1 MCTILVKII
10 THTCVLQIVNYSF
23 FAIAG
28 LIIFGL
34 SFSAAYAHTTSN
46 VPFASAY
53 AHTTIEVGH
62 YEIEV
67 GWQDEPPVVGIL
79 NAITIDIREPG
90 DVEGASMGITNAFR
104 NLDATVISGGASKVL
119 DINTDP
125 RPGHYYAKIIPTKTG
140 SLEVK
145 LEGKINGIEINEVI
159 VIEDVESTSILDFPA
174 TSGSSSG
181 QEVTALKNA
190 VTSLQ
195 KDVSSIKSQVG
206 GIDTSSGN
214 FDAETPYN
222 FGVFGISLGAAGVI
236 LAIIAMV
243 KRK

>member
-10 THTCVLQIVNYSF
+10 THTHILQVVNYSF

-28 LIIFGL
+28 LVIFGL
-34 SFSAAYAHTTSN
+34 SF
-46 VPFASAY
+46 PFVY
-53 AHTTIEVGH
+53 AHTTIEVGP

-104 NLDATVISGGASKVL
+104 NLDATIVSGGASKVL

-140 SLEVK
+140 SLELK
-145 LEGKINGIEINEVI
+145 LEGEINGVKINDIIP
-159 VIEDVESTSILDFPA
+159 IEDVESTSVLDFPV

-181 QEVTALKNA
+181 QEVVALKNA

-214 FDAETPYN
+214 FDVETAYN
-222 FGVFGISLGAAGVI
+222 FGVFGVSLGAAGVI

>member
-1 MCTILVKII
+1 M
-10 THTCVLQIVNYSF
+10 NYPL

-28 LIIFGL
+28 LVVLGF
-34 SFSAAYAHTTSN
+34 SFS
-46 VPFASAY
+46 FAY
-53 AHTTIEVGH
+53 AHTTIEVDP

-79 NAITIDIREPG
+79 NAITIDVRDPG
-90 DVEGASMGITNAFR
+90 DVEGAFMGITNAFK
-104 NLDATVISGGASKVL
+104 NLQATVVSGGASKVL

-140 SLEVK
+140 SLEIK
-145 LEGKINGIEINEVI
+145 LQGEINGVIINVVI
-159 VIEDVESTSILDFPA
+159 PIEDVESTSVLDFPA

-181 QEVTALKNA
+181 QVVALKNA

-206 GIDTSSGN
+206 GIDTNSGN
-214 FDAETPYN
+214 FDAETAYN
-222 FGVFGISLGAAGVI
+222 FGVFGVSLGAAGVI

>member
-10 THTCVLQIVNYSF
+10 THTHILQIVNYSF

-28 LIIFGL
+28 LVIFGF
-34 SFSAAYAHTTSN
+34 SF
-46 VPFASAY
+46 PFVY
-53 AHTTIEVGH
+53 AHTTIEVGP

-67 GWQDEPPVVGIL
+67 GWQAEPPVVGIL

-90 DVEGASMGITNAFR
+90 NVEGVSMGITNAFR
-104 NLDATVISGGASKVL
+104 NLDATIVSGGASKVL

-140 SLEVK
+140 SLEIK
-145 LEGKINGIEINEVI
+145 LQGEINGIEINEVI
-159 VIEDVESTSILDFPA
+159 PVEDVESTSVLDFPA
-174 TSGSSSG
+174 RSGSSSG
-181 QEVTALKNA
+181 QEVSALKNA

-195 KDVSSIKSQVG
+195 KDVSAIKSQVG
-206 GIDTSSGN
+206 GIDTRSGN
-214 FDAETPYN
+214 FDAETAYN

>member
-1 MCTILVKII
+1 MNYTLFVITGLV
-10 THTCVLQIVNYSF
+10 VLGFGFSF
-23 FAIAG
+23 
-28 LIIFGL
+28 
-34 SFSAAYAHTTSN
+34 
-46 VPFASAY
+46 AY
-53 AHTTIEVGH
+53 AHTTIQVDP

-90 DVEGASMGITNAFR
+90 NVEGVSTGITNGFKKLEAS
-104 NLDATVISGGASKVL
+104 VVSGGASKVL

-125 RPGHYYAKIIPTKTG
+125 RPGHYYAKIIPTKMG
-140 SLEVK
+140 SLQVE
-145 LEGKINGIEINEVI
+145 LIGEINGVEIDVI
-159 VIEDVESTSILDFPA
+159 IPIEDVESTSVLDFPI
-174 TSGSSSG
+174 TSSSSSG
-181 QEVTALKNA
+181 QEVVALKNA

-206 GIDTSSGN
+206 GIDTNSGN
-214 FDAETPYN
+214 FDAETAYN
-222 FGVFGISLGAAGVI
+222 FGVFGISIGAAGVI